1 MIVLPCPSRHL
12 LLSLLSKMN
21 PWPHCLLTVAPKRG
35 PSSSIVHEHCPCPFL
50 FLFVTLAVGI
60 LSAVPKG
67 SREEAGEHERG
78 DIPSV
83 TRVIFPVC
91 SYSEV
96 QTFPFSNPP
105 TAQSPFFSLLAKH
118 PLQPTNDSH
127 VGHLLKGLNWWL
139 FVPCVTGWCWF
150 PNSLKVVQSGWCQ
163 PSAAGSDAT
172 APSLPL
178 KLWMQLTKI
187 FWCAHGSPDE
197 LSSSQNLI
205 CAWQSSGKKKI
216 Q

>member
-1 MIVLPCPSRHL
+1 MIVLPCPSILL

-105 TAQSPFFSLLAKH
+105 TAQSPFFPCWQSTRCSPQMIAMWVIFWRAWIGDCLSHVLQADAGLQTRSSLFRAAGVS
-118 PLQPTNDSH
+118 PLQQAVMP
-127 VGHLLKGLNWWL
+127 
-139 FVPCVTGWCWF
+139 
-150 PNSLKVVQSGWCQ
+150 Q
-163 PSAAGSDAT
+163 P
-172 APSLPL
+172 PV
-178 KLWMQLTKI
+178 
-187 FWCAHGSPDE
+187 C
-197 LSSSQNLI
+197 LSSCECS
-205 CAWQSSGKKKI
+205 
-216 Q
+216 

>member
-1 MIVLPCPSRHL
+1 M
-12 LLSLLSKMN
+12 K
-21 PWPHCLLTVAPKRG
+21 
-35 PSSSIVHEHCPCPFL
+35 E
-50 FLFVTLAVGI
+50 
-60 LSAVPKG
+60 
-67 SREEAGEHERG
+67 
-78 DIPSV
+78 
-83 TRVIFPVC
+83 VIFPVWQEW
-91 SYSEV
+91 YSQCAAIQKSRHFLLATLQQLKV
-96 QTFPFSNPP
+96 PFS
-105 TAQSPFFSLLAKH
+105 SLLAKH

-150 PNSLKVVQSGWCQ
+150 PNSLEFVQSGWCQ

-187 FWCAHGSPDE
+187 LWCAHGSPDE

-205 CAWQSSGKKKI
+205 CAWQSSGGKKKYNKI
-216 Q
+216 PSSFGDRVANSALICCAHCWRHVNDICLLSLCWGRSRGRLLSFTEFGGGLG